1 MSTYYGLDFS
11 ERNISSVEAEQAF
24 PILDAY
30 VRKAHTSQISK
41 FSSILQFAVMQFIYY
56 YGESD
61 GSLAKIACPC
71 ANRSA
76 SRFLTCEVSSKWDLI
91 HSIMSK

>member
-11 ERNISSVEAEQAF
+11 ERNISSVEAEQTF

-41 FSSILQFAVMQFIYY
+41 FSSILQFAVIIMKIYH
-56 YGESD
+56 
-61 GSLAKIACPC
+61 
-71 ANRSA
+71 
-76 SRFLTCEVSSKWDLI
+76 LI
-91 HSIMSK
+91 

>member
-41 FSSILQFAVMQFIYY
+41 FSSILQFAVNELVNVNTV
-56 YGESD
+56 G
-61 GSLAKIACPC
+61 GGWNTLAV
-71 ANRSA
+71 A
-76 SRFLTCEVSSKWDLI
+76 SRITKCSPENRGDE
-91 HSIMSK
+91 